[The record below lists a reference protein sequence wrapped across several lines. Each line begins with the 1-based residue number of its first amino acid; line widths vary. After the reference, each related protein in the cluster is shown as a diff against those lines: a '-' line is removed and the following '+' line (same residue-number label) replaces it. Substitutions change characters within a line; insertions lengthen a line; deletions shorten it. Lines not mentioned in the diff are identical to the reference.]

1 MIWGYS
7 KLSITNNWYL
17 KYDHEKF
24 ANIRKVCSYLSKT
37 LSLNLPKIYALTGCD
52 TTFYFYRVD
61 KIKVFKKLF
70 GQQYLCFLLSELLNC
85 SEITNNVNE
94 DAKAVIRAARYN
106 ENRKESCVNTRDK
119 LCKVLK
125 QKPSLL
131 YVLPSL
137 TSLL

>member
-1 MIWGYS
+1 M
-7 KLSITNNWYL
+7 
-17 KYDHEKF
+17 
-24 ANIRKVCSYLSKT
+24 
-37 LSLNLPKIYALTGCD
+37 NLPKIRVLTGCD

-70 GQQYLCFLLSELLNC
+70 GQQYLCFPLSKLLNC

-94 DAKAVIRAARYN
+94 DTKAFIRAARYN
-106 ENRKESCVNTRDK
+106 ENRKESYVNTRDK
-119 LCKVLK
+119 LYKVLK